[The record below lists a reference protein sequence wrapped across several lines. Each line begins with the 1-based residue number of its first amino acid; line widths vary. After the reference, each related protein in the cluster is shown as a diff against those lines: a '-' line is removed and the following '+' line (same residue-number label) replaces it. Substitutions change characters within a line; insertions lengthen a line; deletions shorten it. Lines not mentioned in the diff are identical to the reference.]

1 MPIANTDLIVEGH
14 AIVSV
19 DGMIADADGLMPDA
33 LRSDADWR
41 YFQSALDRAALVVL
55 GRKGHANH
63 PNPGR
68 RRLVLTRS
76 VADLAGDP
84 ADPLATFWNPEGF
97 ALPEMLARLGVTTG
111 TLAITGGTGT
121 FDLFVP
127 YYDRFVLSE
136 VRNLTLPEGVPCF
149 STDHPRFVLPGA
161 GLAARDMEVIDRGVV
176 QTTWVR
182 EERRLPMT
190 CA

>member
-1 MPIANTDLIVEGH
+1 MSIPGTKVTVEGH

-19 DGMIADADGLMPDA
+19 DGMIAAADGSMPPA

-41 YFQSALDRAALVVL
+41 QFQAALDRAALVVL
-55 GRKGHANH
+55 GRLGHSRH

-76 VADLAGDP
+76 VAGIVPDAT
-84 ADPLATFWNPEGF
+84 DPLATLWNPSDMAIADVLG
-97 ALPEMLARLGVTTG
+97 EMGITEG

-127 YYDRFVLSE
+127 HYDRFVLSE
-136 VRNLTLPEGVPCF
+136 VRTLTLPDGIPCF
-149 STDHPRFVLPGA
+149 TRDHPRFVLPGA
-161 GLAARDMEVIDRGVV
+161 GLAARDMETIDPGVV
-176 QTTWVR
+176 QTHWVR
-182 EERRLPMT
+182 PAPKTSL
-190 CA
+190 